1 MIKGFQ
7 SNLEALF
14 LFCWYGLALT
24 ESDLEQVLLLAM
36 KNIRMISAQKS
47 RLVCRWEWQRL
58 IANSLFKYF
67 GRQLSG
73 NHSISQ

>member
-14 LFCWYGLALT
+14 LFCWTAT
-24 ESDLEQVLLLAM
+24 ESDLERVLLLAM

-47 RLVCRWEWQRL
+47 RLVCHWEWQRL

-73 NHSISQ
+73 NHLISQCDC